1 MAEVKRRKKMDGPRT
16 EVFAMRLDPK
26 LKYLAE
32 IAARK
37 QRRSLAN
44 FIEWTIEQAL
54 GQVNLEDGGFNDR
67 GITVADMSAKLWAL
81 DESDRLV
88 QLAELYPDLLT
99 YEEQLIWR
107 VITEHSAFNK
117 LTKRMSNFK
126 FNKGVNVS
134 LVRDCWAEIKAYG
147 LGTGTKESL
156 DESLCLHD
164 DIPF

>member
-1 MAEVKRRKKMDGPRT
+1 MAEVKRRKKTDGPRT

-54 GQVNLEDGGFNDR
+54 GQVNLEEGGFNDR
-67 GITVADMSAKLWAL
+67 GITVAEMSAKLWAL

-88 QLAELYPDLLT
+88 QLANLYPDLLT

-107 VITEHSAFNK
+107 VITEHSAYNEQ
-117 LTKRMSNFK
+117 TKRMSSFK
-126 FNKGVNVS
+126 SGATVDVR
-134 LVRDCWAEIKAYG
+134 LVRDCWTEIKAFG
-147 LGTGTKESL
+147 LGTGTEEAL

>member
-54 GQVNLEDGGFNDR
+54 GQVNLEEGGFNDR

-88 QLAELYPDLLT
+88 QLAQLYPDLLT

-107 VITEHSAFNK
+107 VITEHSAYNK
-117 LTKRMSNFK
+117 QTQRMSK
-126 FNKGVNVS
+126 FMGSLGVDVG
-134 LVRDCWAEIKAYG
+134 LIRACWAEIKAYG
-147 LGTGTKESL
+147 LGNGTEEAL